1 MGILAPRRCVLGPSP
16 GFNPRGTVITNP
28 SRCPCGSNGCGHSH
42 YRLSSPRPLRFGSLV
57 LPLTIGRRPKNPP
70 SALICS
76 TLGNGDHPLALPP
89 CAMLVMSSSLHAGEW
104 SVVSTS
110 PSYSGLKPDFLV
122 CLHPGYPLIIRLR
135 SGIQLLGGSGPTFA
149 LPCTIGNVL
158 RPDSNPRPSD

>member
-1 MGILAPRRCVLGPSP
+1 MGPSP
-16 GFNPRGTVITNP
+16 GLTLGERSSRTPLAALAGLTAAGT
-28 SRCPCGSNGCGHSH
+28 H
-42 YRLSSPRPLRFGSLV
+42 
-57 LPLTIGRRPKNPP
+57 TIGYLPDATSDLGPWYYP
-70 SALICS
+70 SQSGVIPRTPLAPLCS

-135 SGIQLLGGSGPTFA
+135 SGIRLLGGSGPTFA
-149 LPCTIGNVL
+149 LPCTFGNVL
-158 RPDSNPRPSD
+158 RPGSNPRPSD